1 MKVIK
6 GTYSD
11 KASGGDG
18 LIVFDCLEA
27 ESFDCSRASKKQ
39 SATFAPSRG
48 LPTRVDGG
56 GGERGQEQSPGS
68 SVEET
73 AYCRAFWR

>member
-11 KASGGDG
+11 KAFGGDC

-27 ESFDCSRASKKQ
+27 KSSDCSSASEKQ
-39 SATFAPSRG
+39 IATFAPSRG

-56 GGERGQEQSPGS
+56 GGERGREQNPGS
-68 SVEET
+68 FF
-73 AYCRAFWR
+73 RGND

>member
-6 GTYSD
+6 GTYID

-27 ESFDCSRASKKQ
+27 ESSDCSRASEKQ

-48 LPTRVDGG
+48 LSTRVDGG
-56 GGERGQEQSPGS
+56 GGKRGREQSPGS
-68 SVEET
+68 YVEET
-73 AYCRAFWR
+73 TNCRAFWR